1 MLEHIKATLLAGYRS
16 RSFQVLAVLAVCM
29 VGASVLAGEFSGREP
44 QTVML
49 DVGISGMRIVGLMM
63 VLFWCQ
69 DLIGRDID
77 RRTVLLTLAYP
88 QPRHSYL
95 IGRFVGITLLSL
107 ITLTLLA
114 GLAMLVA
121 HGGIFNDYSQS
132 VPPRFD
138 RLPLVVLM
146 LWLELVV
153 VTAFTVLVSA
163 LSTTPFLPLAMG
175 AAFAI
180 AARTL
185 GPVMGYLS
193 RKDALATIKAQSA
206 STISAIK
213 WFLPDLDRLDIRTTA
228 LYGIPVSSQ
237 EIWVPAFQAVS
248 YAGLLLILATW
259 VFSRRQFES

>member
-1 MLEHIKATLLAGYRS
+1 MFVHIKATLLAGYRS

-49 DVGISGMRIVGLMM
+49 DVGISGMRVVGLMM

-88 QPRHSYL
+88 QPRYCYL
-95 IGRFVGITLLSL
+95 LGRFLGIAILSL
-107 ITLTLLA
+107 VTLTLLA
-114 GLAMLVA
+114 GLAILVA
-121 HGGIFNDYSQS
+121 HGGVFNDYTQS

-138 RLPLVVLM
+138 RLPMVVFM

-153 VTAFTVLVSA
+153 VTAFTVLVSS
-163 LSTTPFLPLAMG
+163 LSTTPFLPMAMG

-185 GPVMGYLS
+185 GPVMEYLS
-193 RKDALATIKAQSA
+193 RKDALTTIKAQSA

-213 WFLPDLDRLDIRTTA
+213 WCLPNLDRLDIRTTA
-228 LYGIPVSSQ
+228 LYDLPISGH
-237 EIWVPAFQAVS
+237 EIWVPALQAVS
-248 YAGLLLILATW
+248 YAGLLLAIAVW